1 MRPEYAVSHDP
12 TAPGFRLP
20 LPTRAIRGLLVANAL
35 VFVANALLLGRL
47 SDPRPGGG
55 AWFACSWDRLF
66 EGYGLGLVRFGT
78 YQFTHAF
85 ADPLH
90 FLLNALVLWFFGPM
104 VEERLGARNTVR
116 FYLLGGLVGALLH
129 LGIAA
134 LQGEANV
141 PLVGASGA
149 CYAFLLYAAC
159 VAPRAQVILF
169 VIPLPLWGL
178 AALLVGIGVYS
189 TFVEF
194 ATGFAGGT
202 AHGAHLG
209 GAAFGAL
216 AFWRGFGTGREGSGW
231 WAAFARRAAAARAVA
246 EQQQQEALDA
256 VLAKVKAQ
264 GLPSLTKAERR
275 LLARASAAAAARRG
289 S

>member
-1 MRPEYAVSHDP
+1 MPHDP
-12 TAPGFRLP
+12 TASSFRLP
-20 LPTRAIRGLLVANAL
+20 LPSSAIRWLLVANAV

-55 AWFACSWDRLF
+55 AWFACSWDRLWD
-66 EGYGLGLVRFGT
+66 GYGLGLLRLGT

-104 VEERLGARNTVR
+104 VEERLGARETVR
-116 FYLLGGLVGALLH
+116 FYLLGGVAGALLH
-129 LGIAA
+129 LGVAA

-194 ATGFAGGT
+194 ATGFTAGT

-209 GAAFGAL
+209 GAAFGA
-216 AFWRGFGTGREGSGW
+216 AAWRWGFGTRPAWGL
-231 WAAFARRAAAARAVA
+231 WAAWARRAAVNRALA
-246 EQQQQEALDA
+246 EQRHQAELDA
-256 VLAKVKAQ
+256 VLAKVKAH

-275 LLARASAAAAARRG
+275 VLARASAAAAARRG

>member
-1 MRPEYAVSHDP
+1 MPHDP
-12 TAPGFRLP
+12 TASSFRLP
-20 LPTRAIRGLLVANAL
+20 LPSSAIRWLLVANAV

-55 AWFACSWDRLF
+55 AWFACSWDRLWD
-66 EGYGLGLVRFGT
+66 GYGLGLLRLGT

-104 VEERLGARNTVR
+104 VEERLGARETVR
-116 FYLLGGLVGALLH
+116 FYLLGGVAGALLH
-129 LGIAA
+129 LGVAA

-194 ATGFAGGT
+194 ATGFTAGT

-209 GAAFGAL
+209 GAAFGA
-216 AFWRGFGTGREGSGW
+216 AAWRWGFGTRPSWGL
-231 WAAFARRAAAARAVA
+231 WAAWARRAAVNRALA
-246 EQQQQEALDA
+246 EQRHQAELDA
-256 VLAKVKAQ
+256 VLAKVKAH
-264 GLPSLTKAERR
+264 GLPFLTKAERR
-275 LLARASAAAAARRG
+275 VLARASAAAAARRG